1 MYNQNPK
8 EIHDYYQSSVQSQY
22 SLMISPHSSKS
33 SVASIEDEG
42 ENVRQMLATLPVWT
56 EVNT

>member
-8 EIHDYYQSSVQSQY
+8 EMHDYYQSSVQSQY

-33 SVASIEDEG
+33 SVVSVEDEG
-42 ENVRQMLATLPVWT
+42 ENVR
-56 EVNT
+56 